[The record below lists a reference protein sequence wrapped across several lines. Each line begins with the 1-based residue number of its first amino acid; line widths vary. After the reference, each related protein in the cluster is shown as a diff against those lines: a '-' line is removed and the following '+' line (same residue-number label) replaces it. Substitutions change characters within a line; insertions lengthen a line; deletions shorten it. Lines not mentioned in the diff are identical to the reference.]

1 MNPNVLVSSQM
12 LISVWD
18 AIGSRWWIL
27 ILAVPL
33 IFLSW
38 LRSFKYVVSIVLR
51 LYSINIVAS

>member
-1 MNPNVLVSSQM
+1 M

-38 LRSFKYVVSIVLR
+38 LRSFKYV
-51 LYSINIVAS
+51 